1 MQKKLT
7 YTLDGVINQ
16 RGGGGVISGI
26 ISLLANQ
33 TVSLL
38 ASGWAYIRGT
48 YDRGGGF
55 NVGFYSMLN
64 AISYL
69 EYVAAHSMNFCR
81 TGWALWLNWLCFF
94 KQWIYISCKMTN
106 TQTLA
111 SALRR
116 IVGLLNECI
125 PQWILETSTPVP
137 RLLVNC
143 RWSLLYGSVQI
154 YWPAFFSWTVFHQLL
169 VSGHCW

>member
-1 MQKKLT
+1 M
-7 YTLDGVINQ
+7 DGL
-16 RGGGGVISGI
+16 ISGG
-26 ISLLANQ
+26 LK
-33 TVSLL
+33 T
-38 ASGWAYIRGT
+38 
-48 YDRGGGF
+48 GGGF

-69 EYVAAHSMNFCR
+69 EYMAAHSMNFCR
-81 TGWALWLNWLCFF
+81 TGWALWLNWLSFF
-94 KQWIYISCKMTN
+94 KEWICISCKMKN

-116 IVGLLNECI
+116 IVSLLNECI
-125 PQWILETSTPVP
+125 PKWILQTSTPVP

-154 YWPAFFSWTVFHQLL
+154 YWPAFFLGLCFINYWFRATVGNDFIWFDSDLFRWIFTRGGFTNSWNNRKNVMY
-169 VSGHCW
+169 

>member
-16 RGGGGVISGI
+16 RGGGG
-26 ISLLANQ
+26 
-33 TVSLL
+33 
-38 ASGWAYIRGT
+38 YIRNNIFVSKSDCQSVSKWMGL
-48 YDRGGGF
+48 YPGDLRPGGGF